1 MVELQ
6 PSITRADGAALDLE
20 TVQGAAHF
28 NLSLPD
34 PNDDEISEYDF
45 QKLVEAAWLVCDR
58 FDLQSDIWRGR
69 ILQVV
74 RDRESARGNGRGV
87 GFLNWLRDREISKSQ
102 AYRWIELASSADALL
117 ESGCIEPENIEQ
129 FSKSAFLET
138 AKAAPE
144 VQQTIASSAREGS
157 RIQRRDVQRLSEEW
171 AAMTSDLVPEEMKLK
186 ASDNTVPARY
196 LAPFVKEVEKLP
208 ISHQTALQAEVAE
221 SPDIDTLKA
230 ATASARYLSRYLEAA
245 VRVQAIE
252 GTKLDVETA
261 LEESLRLGCLNQTA
275 ELVSQAA
282 QLEQTLA
289 KFYSTWKRLG
299 DVVDRLEVQ
308 SGASTPHLRSLL
320 SSISQLSDSAI
331 EFELGS
337 GPATRKVRLQVEDE
351 AACDGG
357 D

>member
-1 MVELQ
+1 MPETSTNSV
-6 PSITRADGAALDLE
+6 ALDLA
-20 TVQGAAHF
+20 TARGAAQF
-28 NLSLPD
+28 DLSLPD
-34 PNDDEISEYDF
+34 PDDDEISEYDF
-45 QKLVEAAWLVCDR
+45 QRQIEAAWLVCDR
-58 FDLQSDIWRGR
+58 FDLQSEIWRGR
-69 ILQVV
+69 ILRAV
-74 RDRESARGNGRGV
+74 RDREKARGNGRGI

-102 AYRWIELASSADALL
+102 AYRWIELADSADSLL
-117 ESGCIEPENIEQ
+117 DSGCIEPENIEQ
-129 FSKSAFLET
+129 FSKSAFVET

-157 RIQRRDVQRLSEEW
+157 RIQRRDVRRLSEEW
-171 AAMTSDLVPEEMKLK
+171 AAMTSDLVPEVMKRK

-208 ISHQTALQAEVAE
+208 PSHQTVLQAEVAE

-245 VRVQAIE
+245 ARVQALE
-252 GTKLDVETA
+252 STALNVESA

-299 DVVDRLEVQ
+299 DAVDRLEVQ

-320 SSISQLSDSAI
+320 TSISQLSDSAI
-331 EFELGS
+331 EFELGNGS
-337 GPATRKVRLQVEDE
+337 AARKVRLQVEDVE
-351 AACDGG
+351 TTNPS
-357 D
+357 

>member
-1 MVELQ
+1 M
-6 PSITRADGAALDLE
+6 PANSSNRAALDLAAAE
-20 TVQGAAHF
+20 GAAHF

-34 PNDDEISEYDF
+34 PNDEAISEFDF
-45 QKLVEAAWLVCDR
+45 QKQIEAAWLVCDR
-58 FDLQSDIWRGR
+58 FDLQSEIWRGR
-69 ILQVV
+69 ILRAV
-74 RDRESARGNGRGV
+74 RDREKARGNGRGI

-102 AYRWIELASSADALL
+102 AYRWIELAESADALL
-117 ESGCIEPENIEQ
+117 DSGCIEPDTIEQ
-129 FSKSAFLET
+129 FSKSAFVET
-138 AKAAPE
+138 AKAVPE
-144 VQQTIASSAREGS
+144 VQQTIASSARDGS
-157 RIQRRDVQRLSEEW
+157 RIQRRDVRRLSEEW
-171 AAMTSDLVPEEMKLK
+171 AAMTSDLVPEAMKQK

-208 ISHQTALQAEVAE
+208 PSHQTALQAEVAE

-245 VRVQAIE
+245 ARVQAIE
-252 GTKLDVETA
+252 DDATLDVESA

-282 QLEQTLA
+282 QLEQTLV

-299 DVVDRLEVQ
+299 DAVDRLEVQ

-331 EFELGS
+331 EIEFGNGS
-337 GPATRKVRLQVEDE
+337 EARKVRLQVEENPDSQ
-351 AACDGG
+351 
-357 D
+357 